1 MEFKILASTS
11 TENNNIKSRYNKLS
25 GELAGICYMQGDF
38 ESIQNQTDEK
48 KLSRAEMIKENGHH
62 SVFDHEFVTL
72 YFEDVP
78 KLFAMLLNNER
89 VYATSEKSA
98 RYTKMNVAGKE
109 KELYDKWLG
118 IMKAVITERYG
129 KEKYFTAKRIE
140 KLAQENARYFISI
153 YTPTSLAYT
162 VSYRQLNYL
171 YTELKNCLKS
181 SNPYIAKMS
190 DTIMNFCNFLE
201 KNDLIDEKI
210 ANFAQNKA
218 ISLFARKK
226 RKEYFGD
233 TYCTNYTGSF
243 AMLAQ
248 AQRHRSLCYEFYDT
262 DEIGFYVPEIIAKN
276 DKLKQM
282 WLEDMMSV
290 ASLCPQGKL
299 INICARGLP
308 ENFLLK
314 ANERLCTC
322 AQLEVCVQTKKTLLK
337 YIAKTDDEEIRQ
349 LLTEKDKGA
358 RCLTGYKCANP
369 CGFKEGI
376 NLTREI

>member
-11 TENNNIKSRYNKLS
+11 TENNDIKNRYNKLS

-38 ESIQNQTDEK
+38 ESIQNQSDEK

-62 SVFDHEFVTL
+62 SVFDHEFITL

-78 KLFAMLLNNER
+78 KLFAMILNNER

-98 RYTKMNVAGKE
+98 RYTKMNVSGKE
-109 KELYDKWLG
+109 KELYDKWLE
-118 IMKAVITERYG
+118 IMKVAITERYG

-153 YTPTSLAYT
+153 YTPTSFAYT

-181 SNPYIAKMS
+181 SNPYIVRLKE
-190 DTIMNFCNFLE
+190 TITNFCEFLE
-201 KNDLIDEKI
+201 KNDIIDEKI
-210 ANFAQNKA
+210 ANFVQNKS

-233 TYCTNYTGSF
+233 TYCINYTGSF

-248 AQRHRSLCYEFYDT
+248 SQRHRSLCYEFYDT

-282 WLEDMMSV
+282 WLDDMMSV
-290 ASLCPQGKL
+290 ASVCPQGKL
-299 INICARGLP
+299 INICERGLP
-308 ENFLLK
+308 ENFVLK

-349 LLTEKDKGA
+349 LLIGKDKGA
-358 RCLTGYKCANP
+358 RCLTGYKCATP

>member
-11 TENNNIKSRYNKLS
+11 TDNNDIKNRYNKIS
-25 GELAGICYMQGDF
+25 GELAGICYMQNDF
-38 ESIQNQTDEK
+38 ASVQSQCDEK

-72 YFEDVP
+72 YFQDAP
-78 KLFAMLLNNER
+78 KLFAMILNNER

-98 RYTKMNVAGKE
+98 RYTKMKVDGKE
-109 KELYDKWLG
+109 KMLYDKWFG
-118 IMKAVITERYG
+118 IMKTVIAQRYG
-129 KEKYFTAKRIE
+129 KEKYFTPKRIE
-140 KLAQENARYFISI
+140 KLAQENARYFISV
-153 YTPTSLAYT
+153 YTPTSFAYSL
-162 VSYRQLNYL
+162 SYRQLNYL
-171 YTELKNCLKS
+171 YQELKNCLKS
-181 SNPYIAKMS
+181 SNPYIVKLS
-190 DTIMNFCNFLE
+190 DSIKNFCDFLE
-201 KNDLIDEKI
+201 KNNIIDEKI
-210 ANFAQNKA
+210 ANFAQNKE
-218 ISLFARKK
+218 ISLFAHKK

-233 TYCTNYTGSF
+233 TYCTNYVGSF

-262 DEIGFYVPEIIAKN
+262 DEISFYVPEIISKN
-276 DKLKQM
+276 NDLKQM
-282 WLEDMMSV
+282 WLEDMQSV

-299 INICARGLP
+299 INICERGLP

-314 ANERLCTC
+314 ANERLCTS

-358 RCLTGYKCANP
+358 RCLAGYKCASP
-369 CGFKEGI
+369 CGFNEGI